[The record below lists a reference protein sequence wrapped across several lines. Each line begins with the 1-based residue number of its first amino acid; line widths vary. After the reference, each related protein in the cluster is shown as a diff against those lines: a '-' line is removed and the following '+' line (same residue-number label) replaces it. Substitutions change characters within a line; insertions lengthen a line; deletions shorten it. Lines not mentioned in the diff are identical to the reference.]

1 MFGATWSNSCPGSR
15 ASVSHLSPA
24 SFSLNET
31 SGLLFFFAFVTLFIA
46 SAHVLHCDFLPFSS
60 LLFDSC
66 ICTSVSG
73 FVLYFVTECNAYTEG
88 LTCQG
93 MIGRMARRNEPPE
106 VRDISVLTCAS
117 AFLFFFAWPTSPR
130 GVAAETSSTCC
141 VDPAEF
147 RRASGPSRA

>member
-15 ASVSHLSPA
+15 ASVCIF
-24 SFSLNET
+24 FSLNET

-46 SAHVLHCDFLPFSS
+46 SAHVFHCPFLPFSS
-60 LLFDSC
+60 LLFDPC
-66 ICTSVSG
+66 FCTSVSG
-73 FVLYFVTECNAYTEG
+73 FVLYFVTEGNAYTDG

-93 MIGRMARRNEPPE
+93 MIGRMARRSEPLE

-130 GVAAETSSTCC
+130 GVAAETSSACC